1 LICPEGAAAVL
12 AAKKIKEMGVIS
24 ADESVLVLNTGA
36 GMKYTELLNEKAKLL
51 ESGSLVN

>member
-1 LICPEGAAAVL
+1 
-12 AAKKIKEMGVIS
+12 MGVIS